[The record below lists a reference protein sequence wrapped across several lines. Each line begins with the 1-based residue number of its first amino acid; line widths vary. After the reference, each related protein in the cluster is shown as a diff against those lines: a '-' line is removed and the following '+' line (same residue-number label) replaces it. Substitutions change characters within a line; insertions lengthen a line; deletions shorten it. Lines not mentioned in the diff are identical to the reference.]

1 MSLSIPA
8 FVWPSLAAMLR
19 HAAHRLA
26 QYREGFMRRR
36 ILAVTIAAALLGVVA
51 APAGARNS
59 ESAPE
64 SKPKPKTPGGGTVYG
79 EGDKPAQRQSRRAGG
94 GRERLG

>member
-26 QYREGFMRRR
+26 QYREGIHEEADLGRHDCGGVAGRCR
-36 ILAVTIAAALLGVVA
+36 GAGGRTELGV
-51 APAGARNS
+51 
-59 ESAPE
+59 
-64 SKPKPKTPGGGTVYG
+64 
-79 EGDKPAQRQSRRAGG
+79 RAGVQAKAEDAG
-94 GRERLG
+94 GRHSLR

>member
-59 ESAPE
+59 ESAPGVQAKAE
-64 SKPKPKTPGGGTVYG
+64 
-79 EGDKPAQRQSRRAGG
+79 DAGG
-94 GRERLG
+94 RHSLR